1 MGARACEVLPASLR
15 TLLWPL
21 GEALEASEHGAGGL
35 LWLQEGHGLTW
46 LGREG
51 SGIRFEAVVFA
62 NVMSGVGGS
71 ILGSGLFS
79 LAGILESK
87 NIRAGR
93 CFLIQ
98 PYPFCLRWGGL
109 LC

>member
-1 MGARACEVLPASLR
+1 MGLGACWTEVL
-15 TLLWPL
+15 
-21 GEALEASEHGAGGL
+21 G
-35 LWLQEGHGLTW
+35 LQEGQGVIW

-62 NVMSGVGGS
+62 NLMSGVGGS

-87 NIRAGR
+87 NTRAGR